1 MEKNRE
7 FLDSLDTKNRFSEK
21 VENYVKFR
29 PHYPK
34 TLIEFMEQENLIRK
48 EYITTDIGAGTGKFI
63 ELLLQAGFSV
73 IAVDPNKPMLDAC
86 RQIYGHYEQLTC
98 IDGSSEA
105 TNLPDRSVHL
115 ITTAQ
120 AFHWFKIEET
130 KKEWE
135 RILKPQ
141 GYVALIWNSRLKG
154 EKASSFQR
162 DYEEFVTYYGKNYSK
177 MQENFLVQEK
187 INILFEK
194 NGYQEFHTPY
204 TQNFDFE
211 SLKGRALSSSYMPQ
225 PDDESYP
232 DLVISLKELF
242 DKHQVENQV
251 TIDYDTEL
259 IYGKLD

>member
-7 FLDSLDTKNRFSEK
+7 FLESLDTKNRFSEK
-21 VENYVKFR
+21 VDNYIKFR

-34 TLIEFMEQENLIRK
+34 SLIGFMEQNIILK
-48 EYITTDIGAGTGKFI
+48 KDYYIADIGAGTGKFT
-63 ELLLQAGFSV
+63 ELLLEAEYKV
-73 IAVDPNKPMLDAC
+73 IAVEPNKPMLNAC
-86 RQIYGHYEQLTC
+86 KQIYSQYSNLKC
-98 IDGSSEA
+98 LDGSSED
-105 TNLPDRSVHL
+105 TKLPDKSLDL

-130 KKEWE
+130 KREWE
-135 RILKPQ
+135 RILKPNR
-141 GYVALIWNSRLKG
+141 YVALVWNSRLKG
-154 EKASSFQR
+154 EKASAFQR
-162 DYEEFVTYYGKNYSK
+162 EYEEFVVEFGKGYTK
-177 MQENFLVQEK
+177 MQDNFQVQEK

-204 TQNFDFE
+204 AQTFDFE

-225 PDDESYP
+225 PEDEIFP
-232 DLVISLKELF
+232 KMIEALKKIF
-242 DKHQVENQV
+242 DKHQIENQV